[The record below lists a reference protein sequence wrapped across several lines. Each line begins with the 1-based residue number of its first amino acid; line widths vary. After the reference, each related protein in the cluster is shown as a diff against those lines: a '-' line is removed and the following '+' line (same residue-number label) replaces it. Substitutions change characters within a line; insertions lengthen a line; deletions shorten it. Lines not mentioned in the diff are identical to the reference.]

1 MKPDHR
7 VWTGL
12 ALACG
17 AALGCSQ
24 ASAPHGAAPMSVSFM
39 TRPTTAAAASNG
51 VVRAADVTTTD
62 GQNTL
67 TITRAQVVLSRIEL
81 RATGAA
87 VCDAD
92 DDADNDNGG
101 DNDANDRSDGP
112 GHDGGCEGLEL
123 SPMLA
128 DLPTDSSVVSAV
140 HANIP
145 AGTYTALEATLEPAH
160 GHDGSAAAFLA
171 ANPTWAGVSVRVTG
185 TYNGQTF
192 VYSGAPQVHLE
203 LKFSPPLAVGDAGTN
218 VTVHADLTQWFR
230 DGSGNLVDPATANA
244 GGANVSLVA
253 NNIRQSFRAFRD
265 DRRDGDAGGHGDG
278 PGSGNGN
285 GNGDGGDNG
294 HGDGD
299 G

>member
-24 ASAPHGAAPMSVSFM
+24 ASAPHGTAPMSVSFM
-39 TRPTTAAAASNG
+39 TRPITAAAASNS
-51 VVRAADVTTTD
+51 VIHAASVTATD
-62 GQNTL
+62 GRNTL

-87 VCDAD
+87 VCDAGN
-92 DDADNDNGG
+92 DADNDNGG

-128 DLPTDSSVVSAV
+128 ELPTDSSVVSAF

-145 AGTYTALEATLEPAH
+145 AGTYTALEAALEPAH

-171 ANPTWAGVSVRVTG
+171 ANPAFAGVSVRVTG
-185 TYNGQTF
+185 TYNGQAF

-203 LKFSPPLAVGDAGTN
+203 LEFSPPLAVGDAGTN
-218 VTVHADLTQWFR
+218 VTVHVDLTQWFR
-230 DGSGNLVDPATANA
+230 DGSGNLADPATANA
-244 GGANVSLVA
+244 GGANASLVA

-265 DRRDGDAGGHGDG
+265 DRRDGGGHGDG
-278 PGSGNGN
+278 
-285 GNGDGGDNG
+285 
-294 HGDGD
+294 
-299 G
+299 